1 MTRIEAS
8 RHAANF
14 ELVRFPL
21 LMLAAIVIAVALWL
35 LVRVVFNPLDAKPG
49 G

>member
-1 MTRIEAS
+1 VADARGA
-8 RHAANF
+8 RVA
-14 ELVRFPL
+14 VPRFPVIVV
-21 LMLAAIVIAVALWL
+21 AAIVMAVVLWL